1 MDSRRNF
8 IGKVASG
15 LAGTLAAGPARVLGA
30 TERVRLGI
38 IGAGDRGME
47 LMNHLRACPNTEIGA
62 VADVYTK
69 RLERAQ
75 GAIPGATAHVD
86 YRRMLEDASLDA
98 VVIATPQHL
107 HAEHFIAALDA
118 GKHVYIEKTLA
129 LNLDQANRM
138 RTAYRND
145 RGRHVVQVGHQA
157 CSFGHMTDVRQF
169 LSQPERMG
177 KITAVTMQMHRNTP
191 LNKPLWARP
200 ALLTPDLRAE
210 NVDWEAFLGEASLDT
225 KGARA
230 FDAHRLVH
238 WRYFWDYS
246 GGSVFENMSQQLSFW
261 YKALRLEIPDAASM
275 DGGIYLWKDGREV
288 PDTVSVSLQQPEEI
302 LVNWVSGMGNN
313 QLGVG
318 EDVLGTHGAISR
330 SSQVRYAPQRINRPD
345 GTEMTGRTAHVPHAH
360 MQDFVDSILTGK
372 EPNCP
377 FELGY
382 RVSVACRMAVDSFL
396 QGRTVRW
403 DREREA
409 IV

>member
-30 TERVRLGI
+30 NERVRLGI

-47 LMNHLRACPNTEIGA
+47 LVNHLRACPNTEIGA
-62 VADVYTK
+62 VSDIYTK

-75 GAIPGATAHVD
+75 GAIPGASAHLD
-86 YRRMLEDASLDA
+86 YRRLLDDGSLDA
-98 VVIATPQHL
+98 VVVATPQHL
-107 HAEHFIAALDA
+107 HAEHFCAALDG
-118 GKHVYIEKTLA
+118 GKHVYLEKTLA
-129 LNLDQANRM
+129 LNVDQAKRM
-138 RTAYRND
+138 RAAYRND

-157 CSFGHMTDVRQF
+157 CSFGHMTDVLQF
-169 LSQPERMG
+169 LTQPDRVG
-177 KITAVTMQMHRNTP
+177 KITAVSMQMHRNTP
-191 LNKPLWARP
+191 TNKPLWARP
-200 ALLTPDLRAE
+200 ALMTPDLRAE
-210 NVDWEAFLGEASLDT
+210 NVHWEAFLGET
-225 KGARA
+225 PARA
-230 FDAHRLVH
+230 FDPHRLVH

-246 GGSVFENMSQQLSFW
+246 GGSVFEHMSQQLSFW
-261 YKALRLEIPDAASM
+261 YKALDLEIPATASM

-302 LVNWVSGMGNN
+302 LINWVSGMGNN

-330 SSQVRYAPQRINRPD
+330 SSQVRYAPQKINRPD

-360 MQDFVDSILTGK
+360 MQDFLDSIRTGK
-372 EPNCP
+372 EPNCS
-377 FELGY
+377 FDLGY
-382 RVSVACRMAVDSFL
+382 RVSIACRMAVDSYL
-396 QGRTVRW
+396 QGRIVGW
-403 DREREA
+403 DREREQ